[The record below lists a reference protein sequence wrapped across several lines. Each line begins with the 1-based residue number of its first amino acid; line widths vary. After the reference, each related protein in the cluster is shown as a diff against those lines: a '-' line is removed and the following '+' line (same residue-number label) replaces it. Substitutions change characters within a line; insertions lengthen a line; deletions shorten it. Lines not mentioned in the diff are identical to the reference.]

1 MKRPSAIRV
10 WYGLGLVLGAQLLLL
25 GCGGGG
31 KATASSGDS
40 PASTPSNF
48 DFGQNDPL
56 RVTAFGD
63 SITLGVLG
71 DRADGTVLTT
81 GNNYPNNLQLALRGL
96 DPGWRVVNRGQ
107 GGERTFEGR
116 RRLPGALGRDKPGF
130 VLIMEGTNDAAE
142 GDDPTVIVANL
153 EAMVDQAKANRSI
166 PILGTIPPNFRNAP
180 VAQSIINA
188 ANGMIRT
195 SARARGVVLAEI
207 FNGMNDRSLFGSPER
222 GIEDPLHPNERGY
235 VRMAGIWFAAMQQAV
250 PAATATAEPP
260 TAPPPVA
267 GSSETGQRARRR

>member
-40 PASTPSNF
+40 PTRTPSNF

-71 DRADGTVLTT
+71 DRADGTILTT
-81 GNNYPNNLQLALRGL
+81 SNNYPNNLQLALRGL
-96 DPGWRVVNRGQ
+96 DPAWRVVNRGQ

-116 RRLPGALGRDKPGF
+116 GRLPGALGRDRPGF
-130 VLIMEGTNDAAE
+130 VLIMEGTNDADE
-142 GDDPTVIVANL
+142 GDDPSVIVANL

-166 PILGTIPPNFRNAP
+166 PILGTIPPNFRNDPRAQGIIG
-180 VAQSIINA
+180 VANR
-188 ANGMIRT
+188 MIRT

-235 VRMAGIWFAAMQQAV
+235 ARMAGIWFAAMQQAI
-250 PAATATAEPP
+250 PAAPSTAQPP
-260 TAPPPVA
+260 TAPPPSA
-267 GSSETGQRARRR
+267 GSSEMGQRARRR